1 MKDEKLQKQISKLR
15 TAYRAAEE
23 ALTQLGII
31 ILELDAKYCYG
42 ENPDMETEWK
52 HVPIIEEGETK

>member
-15 TAYRAAEE
+15 TAYRTAEE
-23 ALTQLGII
+23 AFTTLGVLINKF
-31 ILELDAKYCYG
+31 DAKYCYG

-52 HVPIIEEGETK
+52 RVPIIEEGETK